1 MDFEERT
8 KLLIGDEAVEKLH
21 GTCVAVFGI
30 GGVGSF
36 VAEALIRAGIGT
48 IIVIDNDCVSE
59 SNINRQLLA
68 LHSTVGELKV
78 DVLRRRALDINPDI
92 NIFCYDTFVLPE
104 NASQLFDSFAVK
116 PDYVADCIDT
126 VSGKIAII
134 EECKKRDISVIS
146 CMGTGNKL
154 SPGMFQIAD
163 IMDTSVCPLCRVMRK
178 ELRDRNISDV
188 KVLYSKEIPVTFTE
202 NDSPSEGSRKTV
214 ASISFVPSC
223 AGLLIA
229 REIIIDTCDFC

>member
-21 GTCVAVFGI
+21 NTCVAVFGI

-36 VAEALIRAGIGT
+36 VAEALIRAGIGK
-48 IIVIDNDCVSE
+48 IIAVDNDVVSE
-59 SNINRQLLA
+59 SNINRQLIA
-68 LHSTVGELKV
+68 LHSTVGTLKI
-78 DVLRRRALDINPDI
+78 DALRQRALDINPELEFYGH
-92 NIFCYDTFVLPE
+92 NVFVLPE
-104 NASQLFDSFAVK
+104 ICSGLFDAFAVK

-134 EECKKRDISVIS
+134 EECKKRDIPVIS

-178 ELRDRNISDV
+178 ELRDRSISDV
-188 KVLYSKEIPVTFTE
+188 KVLYSKEIPASFTE

-214 ASISFVPSC
+214 ASISFVPSS

-229 REIIIDTCDFC
+229 REIIIDTCDFS